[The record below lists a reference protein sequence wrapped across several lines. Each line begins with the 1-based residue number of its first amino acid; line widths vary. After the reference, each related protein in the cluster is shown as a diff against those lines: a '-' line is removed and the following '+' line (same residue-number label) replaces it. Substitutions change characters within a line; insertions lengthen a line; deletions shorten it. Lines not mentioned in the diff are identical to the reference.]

1 MSYERG
7 FGGSAPLFHI
17 DGTTVIGTDADFS
30 EPGALNARFFSAVQI
45 LRDLTL
51 IAGDYDEGFR
61 LTAEG
66 EAWLQ
71 RLLAKEMPA

>member
-17 DGTTVIGTDADFS
+17 DGTIVIGTDADFS
-30 EPGALNARFFSAVQI
+30 GPGALNARFFSAVQI
-45 LRDLTL
+45 LCDLKL
-51 IAGDYDEGFR
+51 VAGGYDNGFR
-61 LTAEG
+61 LTTEG

-71 RLLAKEMPA
+71 RLLAEEASS

>member
-17 DGTTVIGTDADFS
+17 DGTTIIGTDADFS
-30 EPGALNARFFSAVQI
+30 DPGALNGRFFSAVQI
-45 LRDLTL
+45 LRDLML
-51 IAGDYDEGFR
+51 VAGDYDDGFD

-66 EAWLQ
+66 GAWLQ
-71 RLLAKEMPA
+71 QLLAEETPA